1 MALVAFQILQ
11 CSFALLLGVCA
22 TSATRSGRD
31 VLMIDV
37 VALESHIESHLSL
50 WVWNVHLQPSNFL
63 NLIQC
68 LGLSCLLS
76 FHIYLQYIG
85 ASTFLNMGFIYPDE
99 KPLMIVNEA
108 GVTIDLSSENMDSPA
123 SSDGGTSP
131 NGNVGVDISLEDFE
145 PEVRGMAADDEL
157 KRQSGEGTRA

>member
-1 MALVAFQILQ
+1 
-11 CSFALLLGVCA
+11 
-22 TSATRSGRD
+22 
-31 VLMIDV
+31 
-37 VALESHIESHLSL
+37 
-50 WVWNVHLQPSNFL
+50 
-63 NLIQC
+63 
-68 LGLSCLLS
+68 
-76 FHIYLQYIG
+76 
-85 ASTFLNMGFIYPDE
+85 MGFIYPDE